1 MTISDASSSASAEM
15 TSQNDSDNEMKNC
28 NEDNSSSSII
38 NNENKCDDC
47 DDGWVELMGKDLTM
61 KTMDRP
67 VSQRLGLQID
77 RNNDGTI
84 DADFL
89 HQGHPKEQADLGD
102 AVLVDFE
109 GYCHTT
115 LSGTSNNGNTTSH
128 NSVASLVE
136 SIVSLNEGDATPNSS
151 SPPIPTPF
159 QTVNDWIVIV
169 GDADVIPGLEMAIR
183 LLPLGKSAV
192 LRCHSKYGYAS
203 SGRRCGAGSGGGY
216 MVPPDAEIVYRV
228 HVRGIVPA
236 EELNRSTS
244 FRIKCAMQKKTIGN
258 DCYQYDWDGVTDK
271 GNGGSG
277 KYRALK
283 AYNSGMELMVGLL
296 QYMEE
301 KNDGGDSGDNGADGD
316 DDDQKADGEPNNPGI
331 SLSPS
336 SIKIYEEA
344 KGILI
349 DCLNNISAVHLRAK
363 SYSKAKEAA
372 AQAIQYDGNNKK
384 ALCRAAKAA
393 MLDPAVTFEESDMA
407 LKCAEEI
414 DKDGKE
420 VKALRME
427 LDRRKREYRKREKAM
442 YAKMMGTKSSKSESV
457 NSTGDTIVDPSIDL
471 TDDGAYKYLYIACV
485 ILLLL
490 APCWL
495 ILNGDKYIHREIKT
509 EF

>member
-1 MTISDASSSASAEM
+1 ME
-15 TSQNDSDNEMKNC
+15 
-28 NEDNSSSSII
+28 
-38 NNENKCDDC
+38 
-47 DDGWVELMGKDLTM
+47 
-61 KTMDRP
+61 RP

-77 RNNDGTI
+77 RNNADTI

-89 HQGHPKEQADLGD
+89 PNSDDPKVQAEVGD

-115 LSGTSNNGNTTSH
+115 TPSGTKSNDTTTSH
-128 NSVASLVE
+128 NSFASLVE
-136 SIVSLNEGDATPNSS
+136 SIVSLNEGDHTTPNSS
-151 SPPIPTPF
+151 SPPSIPTPF

-169 GDADVIPGLEMAIR
+169 GDADVVPGLEMAIR
-183 LLPLGKSAV
+183 CLPLANSAV

-203 SGRRCGAGSGGGY
+203 TGRRRPAGSGGGY
-216 MVPPDAEIVYRV
+216 AVLPDAEIVYRV

-236 EELNRSTS
+236 EELNRNAL
-244 FRIKCAMQKKTIGN
+244 FRIKCAMQKKAIGN
-258 DCYQYDWDGVTDK
+258 DCYQYDWGGVKDR
-271 GNGGSG
+271 GGSG
-277 KYRALK
+277 KNRALK
-283 AYNSGMELMVGLL
+283 AYNKGMELMVGLI
-296 QYMEE
+296 QYLEE
-301 KNDGGDSGDNGADGD
+301 KNDGDGDKKVDGD
-316 DDDQKADGEPNNPGI
+316 DDDQKADDDTKNPGI

-336 SIKIYEEA
+336 SIKLRNEA
-344 KGILI
+344 KEILI

-393 MLDPAVTFEESDMA
+393 MLDPAVTFEESDAA

-420 VKALRME
+420 VKALRTE

-442 YAKMMGTKSSKSESV
+442 YAKMMGTKSSKSGSEK
-457 NSTGDTIVDPSIDL
+457 STGDKIVDPSIDL

-485 ILLLL
+485 IILLL

-495 ILNGDKYIHREIKT
+495 IMNGDKYIHREIKP